1 MVSAKSPSR
10 ILVVLASCLA
20 LWNCS
25 GTHGEALD
33 TTSSL
38 TALAGGAT
46 SDGELTMVSE
56 LPAPVAAQSGVT
68 QPVAISDVI
77 EISVFQVPDLSR
89 TVQVDDR
96 GYVSL
101 PLIGQ
106 VQAAGK
112 SVQALQRDIEMAYGA
127 KYLQSPSVSVFVKE
141 SAARR
146 VTVDGEVRRSG
157 VFPLPPTATLLDVVA
172 LAGGFT
178 EIADPSKVYVFR
190 KVDNTSYV
198 ANYSIADIRRGG
210 RGNPSISAG
219 DVVIVFPSQ
228 GRVALQHLKE
238 ALGLA
243 SSITRVATVPM

>member
-1 MVSAKSPSR
+1 
-10 ILVVLASCLA
+10 
-20 LWNCS
+20 
-25 GTHGEALD
+25 
-33 TTSSL
+33 L
-38 TALAGGAT
+38 TI
-46 SDGELTMVSE
+46 VSE
-56 LPAPVAAQSGVT
+56 LPAPAAARSGVT

-106 VQAAGK
+106 VEAAGK
-112 SVQALQRDIEMAYGA
+112 SVQALQHDIERAYGA

-157 VFPLPPTATLLDVVA
+157 VYPLPPTASLLDVVA
-172 LAGGFT
+172 LAGGLT
-178 EIADPSKVYVFR
+178 EVADASKVYVFR
-190 KVDNTSYV
+190 KVGNKSYV
-198 ANYSIADIRRGG
+198 ANYSISDIRSGG
-210 RGNPSISAG
+210 RSNPPVNAG

-228 GRVALQHLKE
+228 GRVALQNLKE
-238 ALGLA
+238 ALGVA
-243 SSITRVATVPM
+243 SSAGRLATLSL